1 MACFLAPAAEAA
13 VITIVKKTIEKKENG
28 ESKKVS
34 GDMESHIVQDEWKTP
49 LSKKLGWLMNLLWG
63 GSFLLLIEHIWHGE
77 VVPWPPFL
85 SAMGSPEDT
94 AEMLHEIATVGVA
107 MAGLITFIW
116 LAVVVVV
123 TIKESGANRERISE
137 E

>member
-1 MACFLAPAAEAA
+1 MACFLATAAEAA
-13 VITIVKKTIEKKENG
+13 VVTVVKKKIEKKENR
-28 ESKKVS
+28 KVEAVS
-34 GDMESHIVQDEWKTP
+34 DNTESHIAHSEGKTP

-85 SAMGSPEDT
+85 SAMGSQEDT

-107 MAGLITFIW
+107 MAVLITFVW
-116 LAVVVVV
+116 AAVVTVV
-123 TIKESGANRERISE
+123 TVKESGINKERVSE
-137 E
+137 K